1 MTVFITGDI
10 HSDILSF
17 SQRMQSIKSELSE
30 RDIVICCGDVGLYYG
45 GRVYGSLKKA
55 MSKYPCTFLIMR
67 GNHDSRVWD
76 LKTKTVKDGLVPQ
89 DGWDFSDK
97 FFEITLYQKKY
108 PNIHYIDDSGGIYDV
123 DGHCIIFY
131 PGAYSVDKGY
141 RIAYNLPY
149 EYNEQLSYLEFEYLN
164 KLTVDNN
171 NNIEFVISHTAPMS
185 AEPLIKYLF
194 MASIDQ
200 SSVDKTTEK
209 WLDIYY
215 KHLLDGNSFKH
226 WFFGHFHD
234 DKELDGTFTIVN
246 NKLLRLEDYV

>member
-1 MTVFITGDI
+1 MTVYLCSDI
-10 HSDILSF
+10 HGDKMGYKYVIDQIENPKEEDI
-17 SQRMQSIKSELSE
+17 I
-30 RDIVICCGDVGLYYG
+30 IVCGDASLEYG
-45 GRVYGSLKKA
+45 NYTMGSCRKV
-55 MSKYPCTFLIMR
+55 MSKFPGTWLIMR
-67 GNHDSRVWD
+67 GNHDNTYW
-76 LKTKTVKDGLVPQ
+76 KNHTVETKDGLVPQ

-149 EYNEQLSYLEFEYLN
+149 EYNEQLTYLQFEHLN
-164 KLTVDNN
+164 KLTVENS
-171 NNIEFVISHTAPMS
+171 NNIEFVISHTAPMF
-185 AEPLIKYLF
+185 AEPLIEYLF

-200 SSVDKTTEK
+200 STVDKTTEK

-226 WFFGHFHD
+226 WFFGHYHD
-234 DKELDGTFTIVN
+234 DKELSDTFTIVN
-246 NKLLRLEDYV
+246 NKIVRLEDYV